1 MNAEYT
7 NYQIQ
12 NIVACYCYGKP
23 LKLAEIATR
32 NKLEFEPELFPSV
45 RYRDED
51 LKVTVNIFHTGKCVI
66 LGADTTEKVNIVI
79 QDIKELLQNV
89 ED

>member
-32 NKLEFEPELFPSV
+32 NKLEFEPELFPAV
-45 RYRDED
+45 RYRNNC
-51 LKVTVNIFHTGKCVI
+51 LKVTVNIFHTGSCVI
-66 LGADTTEKVNIVI
+66 LGAKSAETVSQIV
-79 QDIKELLQNV
+79 DEIKKIIKNA
-89 ED
+89 DN